1 MSDTLPMVVPAEAL
15 VAAKSVTDVS
25 SLRATTDSSH
35 ASLTSRS
42 DDVAGVEFHR
52 AQALTVAR
60 RPVALRPVA
69 LRPVALRP
77 VALRAV
83 INGEPA
89 DSVRRRAAVALS
101 DWYLRR
107 LTVHRYG
114 SYLMLPLF
122 ASEYLL
128 GQRLLAQKDGL
139 YDGTRRVPI
148 DKSLRQTHRVVASS
162 VGALFA
168 INSTTGLWNLWDARA
183 DGSTSRRRTLHVLSM
198 PAADAGFAATGFMVN
213 RAVNQ
218 RPSDARAHRNVALAS
233 MGLATAGVTLMW
245 F

>member
-15 VAAKSVTDVS
+15 VAAKTVTDVS
-25 SLRATTDSSH
+25 FLRATTDSSH

-52 AQALTVAR
+52 AQALPVAR
-60 RPVALRPVA
+60 
-69 LRPVALRP
+69 RPVALRP

-198 PAADAGFAATGFMVN
+198 LAADAGFAATGFMVN

>member
-52 AQALTVAR
+52 AQAL
-60 RPVALRPVA
+60 
-69 LRPVALRP
+69 P

-198 PAADAGFAATGFMVN
+198 LAADAGFAATGFMVN